1 MSGPFDLEIQNIKTN
16 LIDLI
21 KKYTTISKNFEKTI
35 AQQNEKLNNN
45 IQLIDNNYN
54 DNLNRYEFMKSYQ
67 SIILNDINE
76 IKTNLVT
83 LERLVLYTDELAV
96 QYFEILDN
104 RNNNE
109 LVNEFNNSNLN
120 TGGKKTKKHL
130 RSRRVRKRKSMKQK
144 KT

>member
-54 DNLNRYEFMKSYQ
+54 DNLNRYKFMKSYQ
-67 SIILNDINE
+67 SRILNDINE

-83 LERLVLYTDELAV
+83 LERLVLYTDELAE
-96 QYFEILDN
+96 QYFKILDN

-109 LVNEFNNSNLN
+109 
-120 TGGKKTKKHL
+120 
-130 RSRRVRKRKSMKQK
+130 
-144 KT
+144 